1 VDAHLA
7 NEQLSGLARKSP
19 EPEQVSDA
27 LDDHSSGQ
35 TMKRRQSEKDKK
47 LADDARLMRAW
58 RNWHAEQLQEA
69 LVGLHG
75 DVMGRL
81 MAKLEDLC
89 TARELVGG
97 TEAMDWST
105 VDANT
110 RLIAL
115 HEINAAIMR
124 LRERLGQ
131 EPIDDALWGEPLR
144 ASQLIKQIITKFP
157 APAGEPTSGNG

>member
-1 VDAHLA
+1 
-7 NEQLSGLARKSP
+7 
-19 EPEQVSDA
+19 
-27 LDDHSSGQ
+27 
-35 TMKRRQSEKDKK
+35 MKRCKSEKEQKK

-69 LVGLHG
+69 LVGLHR

-81 MAKLEDLC
+81 VAELKELRS
-89 TARELVGG
+89 ARELVVFI
-97 TEAMDWST
+97 EAQDWSA

-115 HEINAAIMR
+115 HEVNAAIMR

-131 EPIDDALWGEPLR
+131 EPIDDALWHEPLR
-144 ASQLIKQIITKFP
+144 AFQAVKAIINQFP
-157 APAGEPTSGNG
+157 APAGEPKSGNG